1 MERGSQ
7 LIEMLPQRF
16 VLFMEKQILL
26 QSEVAV
32 VVYLR
37 ARRQLPRLGARE
49 DSHGRC
55 CRHCVRDG
63 AFNGWLW

>member
-7 LIEMLPQRF
+7 LVEMLPQRF
-16 VLFMEKQILL
+16 VLFVEKQIFL

-37 ARRQLPRLGARE
+37 ARRQLPRLGE
-49 DSHGRC
+49 GSDGRWC
-55 CRHCVRDG
+55 CHCGRDG
-63 AFNGWLW
+63 AFYG